1 MRTVSVVRRWTIRF
15 RPINGVGKKERE
27 PRRFDGTHGQYNRA
41 IRADGE
47 EFTLAITSTSRVWT
61 TPPSACTL
69 TTRDNGEITSPIRQ
83 LFGSFV
89 TGIRYVR

>member
-1 MRTVSVVRRWTIRF
+1 MRTVRLVLRWTIRF
-15 RPINGVGKKERE
+15 RPINGVGKESSAILVDSTA
-27 PRRFDGTHGQYNRA
+27 PMANRA

-47 EFTLAITSTSRVWT
+47 EFTLAIEVDLESLHDFS
-61 TPPSACTL
+61 SACRL
-69 TTRDNGEITSPIRQ
+69 TTRDNGQITPLIRQ